1 MKIKRIIWKW
11 FSGMTFKSKLLT
23 VFIPLIVV
31 SLSILGVVSSEI
43 FSRSLINR
51 SVNDVID
58 QSSLIINKLD
68 SITKNME
75 ICSNMLVT
83 DVNRLYDN
91 FPIERTAVEE
101 NQFRLTI
108 QSRLAIDL
116 SLFAETDAAVFID
129 SNGKIYTSYP
139 ARNDESEA
147 IRSGVPEELLKQGNY
162 GSAYWFPMQKRNYMT
177 PNPDVPVLTLG
188 KVVININTGERYG
201 TLFLIIKEPTLSAS
215 LVSGN
220 NINQKN
226 YFLVDERRIIV
237 ASPDKEQVLTP
248 ITNPTE
254 LALLK
259 LTSDQ
264 TETATRNTDGKR
276 LITVTDYPGMQW
288 KLLNVADL
296 DVLTKDVGKNTKLT
310 ILIGFTCLL
319 LSLLGAHFLSKV
331 VLNPLQDLTK
341 RMRRVM
347 DGNLYVEAPVHTND
361 EIGLI
366 SRVFNSMIKQIQELL
381 QNKEKEQKRKREYE
395 LALITSQVKPHFLY
409 NTLDTIYILNDMD
422 RNQEARDTTKA
433 LADFYRVVLSKG
445 RELIILDQEIKMT
458 TDYLSIMQMR
468 YPDVFQYEIR
478 IPQELRNTPIP
489 KLSLQ
494 PLVENAIYHG
504 LKTKGER
511 GLIVISAVKEK
522 AKIILR
528 VEDDGVGMSE
538 EQLKEACCFQEEEKV
553 VKSIG
558 VYSVQERIKLYF
570 GAKYGLTIFSEEGK
584 GTRVDITVPGG
595 KTGGKADVPDYD
607 RGR

>member
-1 MKIKRIIWKW
+1 MNIKKSSLKW
-11 FSGMTFKSKLLT
+11 FSGLTFKSKLLT

-58 QSSLIINKLD
+58 QSGLIINKLD

-83 DVNRLYDN
+83 DVNRLFEN
-91 FPIERTAVEE
+91 FPMERTPVEE
-101 NQFRLTI
+101 NQFRATI

-129 SNGKIYTSYP
+129 SNGQIYTSYSS
-139 ARNDESEA
+139 ANDESGA
-147 IRSGVPEELLKQGNY
+147 ILSGIPEEMLKQGSY
-162 GSAYWFPMQKRNYMT
+162 GAAYWLPMQKRNYMT
-177 PNPDVPVLTLG
+177 PDPQVPVLTLG
-188 KVVININTGERYG
+188 KVVINIDTGERLG
-201 TLFLIIKEPTLSAS
+201 TLFLITKEPTLSAF
-215 LVSGN
+215 LGN
-220 NINQKN
+220 GDKISQKN
-226 YFLVDERRIIV
+226 YSLVDQRQIIV
-237 ASPDKEQVLTP
+237 ASPDKQQVLSK
-248 ITNPTE
+248 ITNPAE
-254 LALLK
+254 LELLNEASEK
-259 LTSDQ
+259 Q
-264 TETATRNTDGKR
+264 ETVTRNEDGKR
-276 LITVTDYPGMQW
+276 LITVTDYPRMHW
-288 KLLNVADL
+288 KLLNVVDL
-296 DVLTKDVGKNTKLT
+296 AVLTKDVGKNARLT
-310 ILIGFTCLL
+310 ILIGFSCLL
-319 LSLLGAHFLSKV
+319 LSLLGAHLLSKV
-331 VLNPLQDLTK
+331 VLNPLQNLTK
-341 RMRRVM
+341 SMRRVM
-347 DGNLYVEAPVHTND
+347 DGNLSVEAPVHTND

-366 SRVFNSMIKQIQELL
+366 SRVFNSMIRQIQELL
-381 QNKEKEQKRKREYE
+381 QNKETEQRRKREYE

-422 RNQEARDTTKA
+422 RGQEARDTTKA

-458 TDYLSIMQMR
+458 ADYLSIMQMR
-468 YPDVFQYEIR
+468 YPDVFQYEIQ
-478 IPQELRNTPIP
+478 IPHELRKAPIP

-511 GLIVISAVKEK
+511 GLIVISAIEEK
-522 AKIILR
+522 GNIVIR

-538 EQLKEACCFQEEEKV
+538 EQLKETCSFHEEEKE

-570 GAKYGLTIFSEEGK
+570 GPKYGITILSQEGR

-595 KTGGKADVPDYD
+595 RTGGQQDVSDHD
-607 RGR
+607 RG